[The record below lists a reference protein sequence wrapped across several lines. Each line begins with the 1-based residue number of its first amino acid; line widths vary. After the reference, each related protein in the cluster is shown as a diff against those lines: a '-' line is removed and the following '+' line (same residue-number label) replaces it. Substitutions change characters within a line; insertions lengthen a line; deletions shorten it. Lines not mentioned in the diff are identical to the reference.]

1 MHILFLHYLYISNR
15 PTPHMTQRKIPTGS
29 KILDRMLQGGYESDV
44 ITTLYGPAGS
54 GKTIL
59 CMLAAVTMARSGKK
73 VIYIDTENN
82 FSTERL
88 KQIAPYD
95 YNKILKQI
103 AFLRPVTFD
112 EQKDMF
118 TKLTKLINK
127 GIGLVIID
135 TIAMLYRIALGNE
148 TNPFAINKALGTQLA
163 LINEITRKKY
173 IPVLLANHSYAD
185 FDDKT
190 KVVALGGEI
199 LRYSSKCLIELAST
213 PEGNR
218 KAILR
223 KHRSIAEET
232 EITFKIVEAG
242 VLGTKESKGFKLF

>member
-1 MHILFLHYLYISNR
+1 MD
-15 PTPHMTQRKIPTGS
+15 PQKIPTGS
-29 KILDRMLQGGYESDV
+29 KVLDRMLQGGYECDV

-59 CMLAAVTMARSGKK
+59 CMLAATTMARSGKK

-95 YNKILKQI
+95 YNKLLKQI
-103 AFLRPVTFD
+103 VFLRPVTFD
-112 EQKDMF
+112 EQKEIF
-118 TKLTKLINK
+118 TKLSKLISQ

-148 TNPFAINKALGTQLA
+148 KNPFAINKALGTQLA
-163 LINEITRKKY
+163 LINEITRKKN
-173 IPVLLANHSYAD
+173 IPVILANHSYTD

-190 KVVALGGEI
+190 KIIALGGEI
-199 LRYSSKCLIELAST
+199 LRYSSKCLIELAAT

-223 KHRSIAEET
+223 KHRSLAEEK
-232 EITFKIVEAG
+232 EITFKIVEQG
-242 VLGTKESKGFKLF
+242 VIGTKESKGFKLF

>member
-1 MHILFLHYLYISNR
+1 
-15 PTPHMTQRKIPTGS
+15 MTERKIPTGS
-29 KILDRMLQGGYESDV
+29 KILDRMLQGGYESDI

-59 CMLAAVTMARSGKK
+59 CMLAAITTARKHKK

-95 YNKILKQI
+95 YNKILKQLV
-103 AFLRPVTFD
+103 FLRPVTFE
-112 EQKDMF
+112 EQKELF
-118 TKLTKLINK
+118 TKLAKLTNK
-127 GIGLVIID
+127 GIGLIIID

-148 TNPFAINKALGTQLA
+148 KNPFEVNKALGSQLA
-163 LINEITRKKY
+163 TISEITRKKS
-173 IPVLLANHSYAD
+173 IPFLIANHSYAD

-190 KVVALGGEI
+190 KIRAVGGEI
-199 LRYSSKCLIELAST
+199 LRYSSKCLIELAAT

-223 KHRSIAEET
+223 KHRSIPEQK
-232 EITFKIVEAG
+232 EITFKIVQEG